1 MKQKQTKAKSE
12 ARREGASAQ
21 EAKRL
26 RPSLRWFA
34 GVVEERLAAN
44 DYKGNWDDLPL
55 ELLLARLVEEAS
67 ELAEAVGRDARTRDA
82 IIHEA
87 ADVAAYALMVADNAH
102 TCRHLGAGVGQPAG
116 GANAPA
122 TGRRGGGILGVLD
135 GKPSKHV
142 KKPARP
148 GVAA

>member
-1 MKQKQTKAKSE
+1 VTKKQTKAKSTSR
-12 ARREGASAQ
+12 AVGAPAQ
-21 EAKRL
+21 EAPRL
-26 RPSLRWFA
+26 RPSLQWFA
-34 GVVEERLAAN
+34 GVVEGRLAAN
-44 DYKGNWDDLPL
+44 DYKGNWDDLSL
-55 ELLLARLVEEAS
+55 ELLLARLVEEAG
-67 ELAEAVGRDARTRDA
+67 ELALEIGRDARTRDA

-87 ADVAAYALMVADNAH
+87 ADVAAYALMLADRAH

-122 TGRRGGGILGVLD
+122 TGARGGGTLGVLD

-142 KKPARP
+142 KKPAWP